1 MQSVDFVKRFA
12 VSTVDVP
19 KLGRVLKNECVW
31 RFMSNRLKI
40 LIKIGVTSLL
50 LIWILSQIDFF
61 RFVEIL
67 FSANILLVLSATL
80 VHFGSVF
87 FTIIRWRTILGNF
100 GIYPDFSPL
109 AKITLIGYFFNLFL
123 PSGIGGDF
131 FRAYYLSKR
140 EGRGMSTTL
149 TTTVLERNAGMCAL
163 LMIGGAAAFFYRIEV
178 QGISLLYVFIFV
190 IAGYLLATG
199 MLFHP
204 WIHQHISSF
213 LRRRNLNQWESKMD
227 LVYEGLRGLRQN
239 KRSIAIALLASLV
252 IQLLSAVI
260 VWISALSLS
269 YDAPFVVFLIFTP
282 LINLSVMVPFTI
294 NGIGLRESL
303 FCLLFLQIGVPCET
317 SVSMSLITFSAYLL
331 TGIPGAFIYS
341 FYKKEE
347 NLDEILLKAEQS

>member
-1 MQSVDFVKRFA
+1 MQSVDFVKRFT
-12 VSTVDVP
+12 VSTVDVT
-19 KLGRVLKNECVW
+19 KLGRVLKKECVW
-31 RFMSNRLKI
+31 RFMSDRLRI

-50 LIWILSQIDFF
+50 LIWILSQIDFLK
-61 RFVEIL
+61 FVEIL
-67 FSANILLVLSATL
+67 FSANILLVLSVTL

-100 GIYPDFSPL
+100 GIYSNFLPL
-109 AKITLIGYFFNLFL
+109 TKITLIGYFFNLFL

-131 FRAYYLSKR
+131 LSKR

-163 LMIGGAAAFFYRIEV
+163 LMIGGIAAFFYRIEV
-178 QGISLLYVFIFV
+178 QGISLLYVFIFM

-213 LRRRNLNQWESKMD
+213 LRRRNLNQWESKME

-239 KRSIAIALLASLV
+239 KRSIGIALLTSIV
-252 IQLLSAVI
+252 IQFLSAVI

-282 LINLSVMVPFTI
+282 LINLSIMVPFTI

-347 NLDEILLKAEQS
+347 KLDEILLEAEQS